1 MLYMAGFCRV
11 YRFRQVVAPVQQEG
25 MKMEGCVKDFLQKK
39 GYTINDKALEVIR
52 RCDDWYSNRQIK
64 DFHERRTLNGIP
76 YELSRLNFGK
86 RCCSDDAN
94 LCEVLEINA
103 GDGEQADYVAA
114 VLSRSEFNTQYRKQL
129 EKTSADG
136 TTACYIRLDKATF
149 MDNGTVQ
156 GGEIR
161 LNYTEADAFMPLTVE
176 NDIVTEAAFSGSS
189 LSKGKKQT
197 TLVMFVIGDNGLYT
211 AETHLFDDK
220 GREIKEQEAI
230 VQLGDVKPFAVMR
243 NAEVNNLDDMEGY
256 GLPKLWDAI
265 PALKAVDLCYNVL
278 FSDLDKAE
286 KIILINELLC
296 EFDEN
301 GKPKLTPEQKKLF
314 VFTGEKLP
322 TEKGMIQEYNPEIR
336 IEQVTKSF
344 ELALSLLS
352 MSFGYGTKKYSFEN
366 GNITTA
372 TEYIGERQDQMQEL
386 NRQRQEAI
394 RYIQDICKAVMW
406 FANTFQGKAFNLEQ
420 DILVDF
426 DDSYITDKEAE
437 LERKRNDALSFD
449 IPELTIWYLMDAYSL
464 TEQEAR
470 KMVEVKLQQEEQQD
484 AGSETE
490 D

>member
-1 MLYMAGFCRV
+1 
-11 YRFRQVVAPVQQEG
+11 
-25 MKMEGCVKDFLQKK
+25 MEGCVKDFLQKK
-39 GYTINDKALEVIR
+39 GYTVNDKALTVIQA
-52 RCDDWYSNRQIK
+52 CDDWYSNRVIEN
-64 DFHERRTLNGIP
+64 FHKRKTLNGIP
-76 YELSRLNFGK
+76 YELNRLNFGK

-103 GDGEQADYVAA
+103 GDGEQADFVNDA
-114 VLSRSEFNTQYRKQL
+114 LGKSEFNTQYRKQL

-136 TTACYIRLDKATF
+136 TTACYIRLDNATF
-149 MDNGTVQ
+149 MDNGSVQ
-156 GGEIR
+156 GGTIK
-161 LNYTEADAFMPLTVE
+161 LNYVEADAFMPLTVE
-176 NDIVTEAAFSGSS
+176 NDIVTEAAFSGSA

-197 TLVMFVIGDNGLYT
+197 TLVLFTLSENGMYT
-211 AETHLFDDK
+211 AETHIFDDK
-220 GREIKEQEAI
+220 GNELKDLETI

-243 NAEVNNLDDMEGY
+243 NAEVNNLDDMTGY

-265 PALKAVDLCYNVL
+265 PALKVVDLCYNVL

-296 EFDEN
+296 EFDDN
-301 GKPKLTPEQKKLF
+301 GRPRLTSEQKKLF

-322 TEKGMIQEYNPEIR
+322 DEKGMIQEYNPEIR
-336 IEQVTKSF
+336 IDQVTKAF

-366 GNITTA
+366 GQITTA
-372 TEYIGERQDQMQEL
+372 TEYVGERQDQMQEL

-394 RYIQDICKAVMW
+394 RYIQDICRAVMW

-420 DILVDF
+420 EILVDF
-426 DDSYITDKEAE
+426 DDSYITDREAE

-449 IPELTIWYLMDAYSL
+449 IPELTVWYLMDAYSI
-464 TEQEAR
+464 TEEEAR
-470 KMVEVKLQQEEQQD
+470 AMVEAKQQEED
-484 AGSETE
+484 HNTDGEGE